1 MAVATSQTTSGGA
14 STVLQNIQIKKVKE
28 TVVVQYTTYIY
39 ITLIACDV
47 RNVEN
52 VEIVSY
58 VERRAGG

>member
-39 ITLIACDV
+39 I
-47 RNVEN
+47 
-52 VEIVSY
+52 
-58 VERRAGG
+58 